1 MTKADVR
8 QQGDINLH
16 PEFEDS
22 GYFSIG
28 AIKRAIQDIQKRPSN
43 KFNTARIDALNKLI
57 NRLNDIFKQQN
68 KPLETDKVVTASSSD
83 SNIFSEEG
91 ITIETADTEKEVN
104 DIINTSDPKEF
115 KSPNGAGLV
124 AYLSREW
131 LVKNGSKVSASNS
144 AILNDATKLILDP
157 NRLRGDELIH
167 FVINDSPNIP
177 VYYNGTKSTWG
188 AVKDEIENSNLSP
201 EDKTKRIASLVPIAI
216 ETVQGPLGFVHDINW
231 INSKNV
237 VEENLAAD
245 RDNLMSLREA
255 IYNGTITTSRITNIS
270 NGHLIRTVN
279 NQYISTLEAFPDD
292 KLKFAI
298 YKNGDFTTKVD
309 KLLNKPENLK
319 EGYTYA
325 LLPARDGSTMAVPLK
340 RNLLTSKQVS
350 SISQAIRIFIKAKK
364 GEKLNTGE
372 QQVVDKIKEIIKLKN
387 SAGNNVNFD
396 IRTTDGIKNYVSIF
410 TYVHKA
416 DKMNLVNTIV
426 SNPSDYRAI
435 SIEENANSLVLSLAR
450 GAGINIATAK
460 LDHQTGN
467 FLKEQEFLDNLEDHL
482 QGCYFYGNS
491 TLINKDKVDIP
502 IIGENNLVSIE
513 SSSYTTY
520 VKRHTSSNVL
530 SWNLGTEEN
539 PNYVYFNQPSVSFD
553 TQTAK
558 AKAQAARSNVPVK
571 KEIIEN
577 TPVSKH
583 EGDIDLDA
591 LETNLNDDDLVYN
604 AEAFLDEE
612 AYKDFGTTQEGITL
626 ITSNVKI
633 IKVPMQRQVI
643 NMISEKIARALIGSE
658 EATLSSEKIK
668 SILSENKNW
677 FERQLQLAKQ
687 ANKTKV
693 VEHLQEYLDNWS
705 NLERLVKNTLAK
717 RSGFKVSEVQN
728 SEIDSLAEFGED
740 NSEHERNYF
749 SDTYSLELD
758 SKDTVS
764 AKMKL
769 FLSFI
774 PNGKTNYL
782 TQESQFEPFDIV
794 YNSLSAML
802 AGTKPSYTA
811 MINKLTEINQDG
823 KVFPWLTNLLAKL
836 ENAPDQIKREFVTAM
851 NKHYVSMKFAMWRK
865 VNKDNYAMEVW
876 DANANSIQQ
885 TITNAWYNNL
895 INSDLTTV
903 REGEY
908 IYDPEVTRQ
917 ITLQYDEWVKKKHY
931 PTQSELDTWLKRLGI
946 VLSPKS
952 LETLTDG
959 EFTYGGRKYTYPQ
972 LFQGNN
978 SLFGTLVS
986 KLQPDG
992 GIGELGNVLFSDSI
1006 AKALI
1011 NLEARNT
1018 AHIFSNSHRSGSKTV
1033 YSYTNDKYI
1042 IDRYTNLMS
1051 DPILLTRLSKLSF
1064 NSKASWLQQ
1073 LLKTNDLGEYVYNE
1087 DGLAEINTESLFFK
1101 NFAYDYLA
1109 LDSIKELGTKT
1120 YRETRNLN
1128 TLSPAE
1134 HEIVKM
1140 TMFTN
1145 NGSVTKDGT
1154 RIGKMFY
1161 PTMSDKTT
1169 MILLTVPLVNIS
1181 LNEDGEVSSDTVDFI
1196 YDNLVQAEID
1206 RILKW
1211 QTITNNGESP
1221 INVASYNDGAKL
1233 FMLFP
1238 QLNEIEE
1245 LYTYIGD
1252 KRVLKDINSSP
1263 ELINIIKDTLQSLL
1277 DNKVDQQVAV
1287 WNKLGVGLSDDSF
1300 NFIDNKYLGYI
1311 RKQIASKD
1319 KSYIQRFA
1327 AADFAI
1333 NYIISNAN
1341 VSHRR
1346 PCFIL

>member
-1 MTKADVR
+1 
-8 QQGDINLH
+8 
-16 PEFEDS
+16 
-22 GYFSIG
+22 
-28 AIKRAIQDIQKRPSN
+28 
-43 KFNTARIDALNKLI
+43 
-57 NRLNDIFKQQN
+57 
-68 KPLETDKVVTASSSD
+68 
-83 SNIFSEEG
+83 
-91 ITIETADTEKEVN
+91 
-104 DIINTSDPKEF
+104 
-115 KSPNGAGLV
+115 
-124 AYLSREW
+124 
-131 LVKNGSKVSASNS
+131 
-144 AILNDATKLILDP
+144 
-157 NRLRGDELIH
+157 
-167 FVINDSPNIP
+167 
-177 VYYNGTKSTWG
+177 
-188 AVKDEIENSNLSP
+188 
-201 EDKTKRIASLVPIAI
+201 
-216 ETVQGPLGFVHDINW
+216 
-231 INSKNV
+231 
-237 VEENLAAD
+237 
-245 RDNLMSLREA
+245 
-255 IYNGTITTSRITNIS
+255 
-270 NGHLIRTVN
+270 
-279 NQYISTLEAFPDD
+279 
-292 KLKFAI
+292 
-298 YKNGDFTTKVD
+298 
-309 KLLNKPENLK
+309 
-319 EGYTYA
+319 
-325 LLPARDGSTMAVPLK
+325 
-340 RNLLTSKQVS
+340 
-350 SISQAIRIFIKAKK
+350 
-364 GEKLNTGE
+364 
-372 QQVVDKIKEIIKLKN
+372 
-387 SAGNNVNFD
+387 
-396 IRTTDGIKNYVSIF
+396 
-410 TYVHKA
+410 
-416 DKMNLVNTIV
+416 
-426 SNPSDYRAI
+426 
-435 SIEENANSLVLSLAR
+435 
-450 GAGINIATAK
+450 
-460 LDHQTGN
+460 
-467 FLKEQEFLDNLEDHL
+467 
-482 QGCYFYGNS
+482 
-491 TLINKDKVDIP
+491 
-502 IIGENNLVSIE
+502 
-513 SSSYTTY
+513 
-520 VKRHTSSNVL
+520 
-530 SWNLGTEEN
+530 
-539 PNYVYFNQPSVSFD
+539 
-553 TQTAK
+553 
-558 AKAQAARSNVPVK
+558 
-571 KEIIEN
+571 
-577 TPVSKH
+577 
-583 EGDIDLDA
+583 
-591 LETNLNDDDLVYN
+591 
-604 AEAFLDEE
+604 
-612 AYKDFGTTQEGITL
+612 
-626 ITSNVKI
+626 
-633 IKVPMQRQVI
+633 
-643 NMISEKIARALIGSE
+643 
-658 EATLSSEKIK
+658 
-668 SILSENKNW
+668 
-677 FERQLQLAKQ
+677 
-687 ANKTKV
+687 
-693 VEHLQEYLDNWS
+693 
-705 NLERLVKNTLAK
+705 
-717 RSGFKVSEVQN
+717 
-728 SEIDSLAEFGED
+728 
-740 NSEHERNYF
+740 
-749 SDTYSLELD
+749 
-758 SKDTVS
+758 
-764 AKMKL
+764 
-769 FLSFI
+769 
-774 PNGKTNYL
+774 
-782 TQESQFEPFDIV
+782 
-794 YNSLSAML
+794 ML

-885 TITNAWYNNL
+885 TITNSWYNNL
-895 INSDLTTV
+895 INSDLTTT

-908 IYDPEVTRQ
+908 VYDPEVTRQ

-931 PTQSELDTWLKRLGI
+931 PTPSELDTWLKRLGI

-1073 LLKTNDLGEYVYNE
+1073 LLKTNDLGEYVYDE

-1252 KRVLKDINSSP
+1252 KGYLKIS
-1263 ELINIIKDTLQSLL
+1263 T
-1277 DNKVDQQVAV
+1277 AV
-1287 WNKLGVGLSDDSF
+1287 QN
-1300 NFIDNKYLGYI
+1300 
-1311 RKQIASKD
+1311 
-1319 KSYIQRFA
+1319 
-1327 AADFAI
+1327 
-1333 NYIISNAN
+1333 
-1341 VSHRR
+1341 
-1346 PCFIL
+1346 